1 MEDDRPKIFKLW
13 EAILGIAPAGVA
25 LFDTEM
31 CYLEANARWKLD
43 YGLEGQ
49 DLIGRSYYEVLP
61 GIPDCWRDL
70 HRRCLA
76 GETLRAEADP
86 FQLGDGRTEWVRW
99 QIRPW
104 HLNSGE
110 IGGILIFAE
119 FITARIEAEQ
129 ALKASEERLR
139 REEAKYRTTVDMAP
153 VGIVHVD
160 ADGRFL
166 MVNPF
171 FCSLLGY
178 DRDALLGLT
187 VLDVTADEDKPETQ
201 VTLERRAAGTVRD
214 GGLTKRFRHRDGH
227 PIWAEVSFVTEAG
240 PGQGE
245 FYGLAI
251 VNDSTARRQAEAE
264 RLRFA
269 AQLQQA
275 QKMEAVG
282 QLTGGLAHDFNNLL
296 AVILGNLD
304 FLAELP
310 QLPGDARQLVDSAV
324 HAALRGAE
332 LTRNLLAFARRQPLA
347 PAVAEIAEALRHA
360 GQLLTRTLGGNI
372 VLDVRPS
379 DALWPVLIDVAQL
392 ESAILNLTVNARDAM
407 PEGGRLTIEARN
419 VTLDA
424 DDCRRN
430 AEAAPGDYVVVT
442 VSDTGTGMPP
452 EIAAKAFDPFFTTK
466 GARGSGLGLSMVHGF
481 VRQSGGHTR
490 LYSEAGHGTR
500 IDLYL
505 PRAASAAVATRPEAP
520 SLERARAGEAVLV
533 VEDNDAL
540 RRLAVRRL
548 DELGYRTV
556 AARDGAEALAV
567 LRGTTPI
574 DLLFTDM
581 VMPGGP
587 DGRQLAAAARVLRPG
602 LKVLFTSGFTDA
614 VAADDSENDL
624 GQVLLTK
631 PYQKTMLAHRVRAAL
646 DGPATPS

>member
-1 MEDDRPKIFKLW
+1 MEDDRPKILKLW
-13 EAILGIAPAGVA
+13 GAILDIAPAGVA
-25 LFDTEM
+25 AFDTEM
-31 CYLEANARWKLD
+31 RYIEANERWKLD
-43 YGLEGQ
+43 YGLDGR
-49 DLIGRSYYEVLP
+49 DIIGCSHYDVLP
-61 GIPDCWRDL
+61 GIPEPWREL

-86 FQLGDGRTEWVRW
+86 FQRTDGRTEWVRW

-104 HLNSGE
+104 HLSSGAV
-110 IGGILIFAE
+110 GGIVIFAE

-129 ALKASEERLR
+129 ALKASEARLR
-139 REEAKYRTTVDMAP
+139 QEEAKYRTTIDLAP
-153 VGIVHVD
+153 VGIIHVN

-171 FCSLLGY
+171 FCNLLGY
-178 DRDALLGLT
+178 DRGALLSMTALDLT
-187 VLDVTADEDKPETQ
+187 IDDDKPESQ
-201 VTLERRAAGTVRD
+201 VSLARQAAGIVRN
-214 GGLTKRFRHRDGH
+214 GRMVKRYRHRDGH
-227 PIWAEVSFVTEAG
+227 PIWAEVTFVTEAD
-240 PGQGE
+240 PGHGE

-251 VNDSTARRQAEAE
+251 INDITARRQAEAE

-296 AVILGNLD
+296 GVIVGNLD

-310 QLPGDARQLVDSAV
+310 GLPESARELVDGATE
-324 HAALRGAE
+324 AALRGAE

-347 PAVAEIAEALRHA
+347 PAVTEIAEVLRRA

-372 VLDVRPS
+372 KLEVQPG
-379 DALWPVLIDVAQL
+379 DALWPVLIDVPQL
-392 ESAILNLTVNARDAM
+392 ESAILNLAVNARDAM
-407 PEGGRLTIEARN
+407 QEGGRLTIEARN

-424 DDCRRN
+424 DDCQHN
-430 AEAAPGDYVVVT
+430 AEAAAGDYVVVT
-442 VSDTGTGMPP
+442 VSDTGAGMPP
-452 EIAAKAFDPFFTTK
+452 EIAAKAFEPFFTTK

-490 LYSEAGHGTR
+490 LYSEAGRGTR

-505 PRAASAAVATRPEAP
+505 PRAVPTAVAAAP
-520 SLERARAGEAVLV
+520 KAPPPLERGRAGETVLV

-548 DELGYRTV
+548 EELGYRSV
-556 AARDGAEALAV
+556 AARDGGEALTV
-567 LRGTTPI
+567 LQGAMHI

-581 VMPGGP
+581 VMPGGL
-587 DGRQLAAAARVLRPG
+587 DGRQLAAAARALRPD

-614 VAADDSENDL
+614 IAADNSERDL

-631 PYQKTMLAHRVRAAL
+631 PYQKAMLAHRIRATL
-646 DGPATPS
+646 DGG